1 MIQPSRLSVVAFC
14 LALTACGGGG
24 GGGNNGGTS
33 NASSGS
39 TTTQF
44 DGEGNVVNGNGSNDT
59 SNTKSAAPILADAVL
74 FSDSNAA
81 DGVTMTVDHAGI
93 VRAFGSGTG
102 ANVSIAAGTKP
113 LSLSGNTSTGDGWLA
128 SGNAFEQSTV
138 TLSPNTDGATYTL
151 KAQSASTLVS
161 NSVMRPASLVTPTA
175 DTLTGD
181 FGLNSTS
188 IMTITGTSFTGY
200 YTNTCAWSGTL
211 NPQGQT
217 IDVTNITFQTSTV
230 LNPNN
235 VACNYAG
242 KVYSGTAYLLGPSAA
257 YPKGTLQMIF
267 DDGGS
272 SDTPTVVQMYNFPR
286 H

>member
-1 MIQPSRLSVVAFC
+1 MNQFSRLSGLAMC
-14 LALTACGGGG
+14 LALAACGGS
-24 GGGNNGGTS
+24 GGGNSGGTS
-33 NASSGS
+33 NASNGG

-44 DGEGNVVNGNGSNDT
+44 DSAGNAVNGNGSGGNN
-59 SNTKSAAPILADAVL
+59 SNAKSAAPILADAVL
-74 FSDSNAA
+74 FSDGNAA
-81 DGVTMTVDHAGI
+81 NSITMTVDHAGI

-102 ANVSIAAGTKP
+102 VNVGIAAGTKP
-113 LSLSGNTSTGDGWLA
+113 LALNGNTSSGDGWLT
-128 SGNAFEQSTV
+128 SGNSFEQSTV

-161 NSVMRPASLVTPTA
+161 NSVMRPASLVTPTSDA
-175 DTLTGD
+175 LTGE
-181 FGLNSTS
+181 FGLNASS
-188 IMTITGTSFTGY
+188 NMTITGTSFSGY

-230 LNPNN
+230 LNPSNI
-235 VACNYAG
+235 ACSYAG

-267 DDGGS
+267 DDGGTS
-272 SDTPTVVQMYNFPR
+272 NTPTVVQMYNFPR
-286 H
+286 Q